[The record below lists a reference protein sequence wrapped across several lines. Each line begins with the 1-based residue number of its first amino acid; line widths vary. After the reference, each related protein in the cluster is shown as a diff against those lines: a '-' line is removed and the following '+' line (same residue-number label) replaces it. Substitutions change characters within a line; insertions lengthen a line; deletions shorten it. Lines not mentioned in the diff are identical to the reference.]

1 MKEYL
6 IYTTSSNEPVTVEV
20 DYDLLKK
27 YEDALYCGE
36 ELLRIKHTKIAPFGN
51 VERVYDTVYNVA
63 HITSITLVKE
73 VRK

>member
-27 YEDALYCGE
+27 YEHALYWGE
-36 ELLRIKHTKIAPFGN
+36 ELLRIKHTKSAPFAH
-51 VERVYDTVYNVA
+51 VERIYDTVYNVA
-63 HITSITLVKE
+63 QITSITLVEE